1 MVPIITRVLIDHVC
15 AAGMRQTVAGTWL
28 GRGACWLRTSQRA
41 GMETANLTHPVS
53 RQLHSFFQTVSI
65 LVSQI
70 TNRLGDVNPLLLG
83 SQDLRVLIL
92 HQTWVG
98 AGHLQ
103 HYVGKLF
110 DAVRMAAADVVSLT
124 GLEVAN
130 DIRQCRDGVRQIS
143 GCP

>member
-53 RQLHSFFQTVSI
+53 
-65 LVSQI
+65 
-70 TNRLGDVNPLLLG
+70 
-83 SQDLRVLIL
+83 
-92 HQTWVG
+92 
-98 AGHLQ
+98 GHLQ